1 MRSSQ
6 DFDDEIRAH
15 IELETDRLIAEGVP
29 PAEAAARAR
38 RTFGNETAVRERFN
52 ESQRWYWLSQ
62 LVRDFRFALR
72 SMRNHPISAMA
83 VVGTF
88 ALGIGATSAIVSVID
103 TVLLRP
109 APYPNGE
116 RLIAVAE
123 TRPVGA
129 PGTTVASIKLEE
141 WNRASKTI
149 QGAAGYYTE
158 SQSDTTGALP
168 ETVIENWRGD
178 AV

>member
-1 MRSSQ
+1 
-6 DFDDEIRAH
+6 
-15 IELETDRLIAEGVP
+15 
-29 PAEAAARAR
+29 
-38 RTFGNETAVRERFN
+38 
-52 ESQRWYWLSQ
+52 
-62 LVRDFRFALR
+62 
-72 SMRNHPISAMA
+72 MA

-168 ETVIENWRGD
+168 EKVTWALVTPGFFRVLGVRTEWGRDFTSDEEQSKSHSAVIISHALWVRHYGLASAPEGKTIRL
-178 AV
+178 VSCLI